1 MRKTGILFIILGC
14 LELLAS
20 IFNFTNDMST
30 GITMLIIAICFA
42 SLGLILFKT
51 GTKQKKKAIENGEKY
66 KEASWGKIILW
77 IFITLFLFGVIGS
90 IVNKLIVQPQKE
102 NTIQG
107 QISKANELCPI
118 EVIKD
123 VATITKIADENNQ
136 IVYYVNYDDSRIDL
150 SCLENNPNTANFVLL
165 NSFGILNGQ
174 GISNGDKCAQFLLK
188 NNYGVAFDVSSANN
202 HFRISIDGKELKEKV
217 KLGKIPTE
225 AIKDVLDMQ
234 IKLSKSPL
242 PLKVDEGMMNT
253 DIFIENNNIIN
264 KLVVDE
270 NTWSI
275 SNFKA
280 NASQMKEEL
289 YKDLASEVS
298 SRALLNLCK
307 IAHTGIIYRI
317 IGNTTKDSCDVIID
331 NNYISSH
338 TMTPNQLNIK

>member
-1 MRKTGILFIILGC
+1 MRKIGVLFIILGC
-14 LELLAS
+14 IELLAS

-30 GITMLIIAICFA
+30 GITMLIIAVCFA

-51 GTKQKKKAIENGEKY
+51 GTQRKKKAIENGEKY

-77 IFITLFLFGVIGS
+77 IFISLFLFGVIGS
-90 IVNKLIVQPQKE
+90 IVNKLTE
-102 NTIQG
+102 NTIHG
-107 QISKANELCPI
+107 QISKENELCPI
-118 EVIKD
+118 EVIKN

-225 AIKDVLDMQ
+225 AIKDFLDMQ
-234 IKLSKSPL
+234 IKLSKSRL
-242 PLKVDEGMMNT
+242 PQKVDEGMMNT
-253 DIFIENNNIIN
+253 DIFIENNNIIC

-317 IGNTTKDSCDVIID
+317 IGNTTKDSYDVIID

-338 TMTPNQLNIK
+338 TMPPNQLNIK

>member
-1 MRKTGILFIILGC
+1 MRKIGVLFIILGC
-14 LELLAS
+14 IELLAS
-20 IFNFTNDMST
+20 IFNFTNEMST
-30 GITMLIIAICFA
+30 GITMLIIAVCFA

-51 GTKQKKKAIENGEKY
+51 GTQRKKKAIENGEKY

-77 IFITLFLFGVIGS
+77 IFISLFLFGVIGS
-90 IVNKLIVQPQKE
+90 IVNKLTE
-102 NTIQG
+102 NTIHG
-107 QISKANELCPI
+107 QISKENELCPI
-118 EVIKD
+118 EVIKN

-136 IVYYVNYDDSRIDL
+136 IVYYMNYDDSRIDL
-150 SCLENNPNTANFVLL
+150 SYLENNPNTANFVLL

-225 AIKDVLDMQ
+225 AIKDFLDMQ
-234 IKLSKSPL
+234 IKLSKSRL
-242 PLKVDEGMMNT
+242 PQKVDEGMMNT
-253 DIFIENNNIIN
+253 DIFIENNNIIC

-317 IGNTTKDSCDVIID
+317 IGNTTKDSYDVIID

-338 TMTPNQLNIK
+338 TMPPNQLNIK

>member
-1 MRKTGILFIILGC
+1 MRKIGVLFIILGC
-14 LELLAS
+14 IELLAS

-30 GITMLIIAICFA
+30 GITMLIIAVCFA

-51 GTKQKKKAIENGEKY
+51 GTQRKKKAIENGEKY

-77 IFITLFLFGVIGS
+77 IFISLFLFGVIGS
-90 IVNKLIVQPQKE
+90 IVNKLTE
-102 NTIQG
+102 NTIHG
-107 QISKANELCPI
+107 QISKENELCPI
-118 EVIKD
+118 EVIKN

-136 IVYYVNYDDSRIDL
+136 IVYYMNYDDSRIDL
-150 SCLENNPNTANFVLL
+150 SYLENNPNTANFVLL

-225 AIKDVLDMQ
+225 AIKDFLDMQ
-234 IKLSKSPL
+234 IKLSKSRL
-242 PLKVDEGMMNT
+242 PQKVDEGMMNT

-317 IGNTTKDSCDVIID
+317 IGNTTKDSYDVIID

-338 TMTPNQLNIK
+338 TMPPNQLNIK

>member
-1 MRKTGILFIILGC
+1 MRKIGVLFIILGC
-14 LELLAS
+14 IELLAS

-30 GITMLIIAICFA
+30 GITMLIIAVCFA

-51 GTKQKKKAIENGEKY
+51 GTKRKKKAIENGEKY

-77 IFITLFLFGVIGS
+77 IFISLFLFGVIGS
-90 IVNKLIVQPQKE
+90 IVNKLTE
-102 NTIQG
+102 NTIHG
-107 QISKANELCPI
+107 QISKENELCPI
-118 EVIKD
+118 EVIKN

-136 IVYYVNYDDSRIDL
+136 IVYYMNYDDSRIDL
-150 SCLENNPNTANFVLL
+150 SYLENNPNTANFVLL

-234 IKLSKSPL
+234 IKLSKSRL
-242 PLKVDEGMMNT
+242 PQKVDEGMMNT
-253 DIFIENNNIIN
+253 DIFIENNNIIC

-317 IGNTTKDSCDVIID
+317 IGNTTKDSYDVIID

>member
-1 MRKTGILFIILGC
+1 MRKIGVLFIILGC
-14 LELLAS
+14 IELLAS

-30 GITMLIIAICFA
+30 GITMLIIAVCFA

-51 GTKQKKKAIENGEKY
+51 GTQRKKKAIENGEKY

-77 IFITLFLFGVIGS
+77 IFISLFLFGVIGS
-90 IVNKLIVQPQKE
+90 IVNKLTE
-102 NTIQG
+102 NTIHG
-107 QISKANELCPI
+107 QISKENELCPI

-150 SCLENNPNTANFVLL
+150 SYLENNPNTANFVLL

-225 AIKDVLDMQ
+225 AIKDFLDMQ
-234 IKLSKSPL
+234 IKLSKSRL
-242 PLKVDEGMMNT
+242 PQKVDEGMMNT
-253 DIFIENNNIIN
+253 DIFIENNNIIC

-317 IGNTTKDSCDVIID
+317 IGNTTKDSYDVIID

-338 TMTPNQLNIK
+338 TMPPNQLNIK

>member
-1 MRKTGILFIILGC
+1 M
-14 LELLAS
+14 
-20 IFNFTNDMST
+20 
-30 GITMLIIAICFA
+30 
-42 SLGLILFKT
+42 
-51 GTKQKKKAIENGEKY
+51 
-66 KEASWGKIILW
+66 
-77 IFITLFLFGVIGS
+77 
-90 IVNKLIVQPQKE
+90 
-102 NTIQG
+102 
-107 QISKANELCPI
+107 
-118 EVIKD
+118 
-123 VATITKIADENNQ
+123 
-136 IVYYVNYDDSRIDL
+136 NYDDSRIDL
-150 SCLENNPNTANFVLL
+150 SYLENNPNTANFVLL

-225 AIKDVLDMQ
+225 AIKDFLDMQ
-234 IKLSKSPL
+234 IKLSKSRL
-242 PLKVDEGMMNT
+242 PQKVDEGMMNT
-253 DIFIENNNIIN
+253 DIFIENNNIIC

-317 IGNTTKDSCDVIID
+317 IGNTTKDSYDVIID

-338 TMTPNQLNIK
+338 TMPPNQLNIK

>member
-1 MRKTGILFIILGC
+1 MRKIGVLFIILGC
-14 LELLAS
+14 IELLAS

-30 GITMLIIAICFA
+30 GITMLIIAVCFA

-51 GTKQKKKAIENGEKY
+51 GTQRKKKAIENGEKY

-77 IFITLFLFGVIGS
+77 IFISLFLFGVIGS
-90 IVNKLIVQPQKE
+90 IVNKLTE
-102 NTIQG
+102 NTIHG
-107 QISKANELCPI
+107 QISKENELCPI
-118 EVIKD
+118 EVIKN

-136 IVYYVNYDDSRIDL
+136 IVYYMNYDDSRIDL
-150 SCLENNPNTANFVLL
+150 SYLENNPNTANFVLL

-225 AIKDVLDMQ
+225 AIKDFLDMQ
-234 IKLSKSPL
+234 IKLSKSRL
-242 PLKVDEGMMNT
+242 PQKVDEGMMNT
-253 DIFIENNNIIN
+253 DIFIENNNIIC

>member
-1 MRKTGILFIILGC
+1 
-14 LELLAS
+14 
-20 IFNFTNDMST
+20 
-30 GITMLIIAICFA
+30 
-42 SLGLILFKT
+42 
-51 GTKQKKKAIENGEKY
+51 
-66 KEASWGKIILW
+66 
-77 IFITLFLFGVIGS
+77 
-90 IVNKLIVQPQKE
+90 
-102 NTIQG
+102 
-107 QISKANELCPI
+107 
-118 EVIKD
+118 
-123 VATITKIADENNQ
+123 
-136 IVYYVNYDDSRIDL
+136 
-150 SCLENNPNTANFVLL
+150 
-165 NSFGILNGQ
+165 
-174 GISNGDKCAQFLLK
+174 
-188 NNYGVAFDVSSANN
+188 
-202 HFRISIDGKELKEKV
+202 
-217 KLGKIPTE
+217 
-225 AIKDVLDMQ
+225 
-234 IKLSKSPL
+234 
-242 PLKVDEGMMNT
+242 MNT

>member
-1 MRKTGILFIILGC
+1 MRKIGVLFIILGC
-14 LELLAS
+14 IELLAS

-30 GITMLIIAICFA
+30 GITMLIIAVCFA

-51 GTKQKKKAIENGEKY
+51 GTQRKKKAIENGEKY

-77 IFITLFLFGVIGS
+77 IFISLFLFGVIGS
-90 IVNKLIVQPQKE
+90 IVNKLTE
-102 NTIQG
+102 NTIHG
-107 QISKANELCPI
+107 QISKENELCPI
-118 EVIKD
+118 EVIKN

-136 IVYYVNYDDSRIDL
+136 IVYYMNYDDSRIDL
-150 SCLENNPNTANFVLL
+150 SYLENNPNTANFVLL

-225 AIKDVLDMQ
+225 AIKDFLDMQ
-234 IKLSKSPL
+234 IKLSKSRL
-242 PLKVDEGMMNT
+242 PQKVDEGMMNT
-253 DIFIENNNIIN
+253 DIFIENNNIIC

-317 IGNTTKDSCDVIID
+317 IGNTTKDSYDVIID

>member
-1 MRKTGILFIILGC
+1 MRKIGVLFIILGC
-14 LELLAS
+14 IELLAS

-30 GITMLIIAICFA
+30 GITMLIIAVCFA

-51 GTKQKKKAIENGEKY
+51 GTQRKKKAIENGEKY

-77 IFITLFLFGVIGS
+77 IFISLFLFGVIGS
-90 IVNKLIVQPQKE
+90 IVNKLTE
-102 NTIQG
+102 NTIHG
-107 QISKANELCPI
+107 QISKENELCPI
-118 EVIKD
+118 EVIKN

-136 IVYYVNYDDSRIDL
+136 IVYYMNYDDSRIDL
-150 SCLENNPNTANFVLL
+150 SYLENNPNTANFVLL

-225 AIKDVLDMQ
+225 AIKDFLDMQ
-234 IKLSKSPL
+234 IKLSKSRL
-242 PLKVDEGMMNT
+242 PQKVDEGMMNT
-253 DIFIENNNIIN
+253 DIFIENNNIIC

-317 IGNTTKDSCDVIID
+317 IGNTTKDSYDVIID

-338 TMTPNQLNIK
+338 TMPLNQLNIK

>member
-1 MRKTGILFIILGC
+1 
-14 LELLAS
+14 
-20 IFNFTNDMST
+20 MST
-30 GITMLIIAICFA
+30 GITMLIIAVCFA

-51 GTKQKKKAIENGEKY
+51 GTQRKKKAIENGEKY

-77 IFITLFLFGVIGS
+77 IFISLFLFGVIGS
-90 IVNKLIVQPQKE
+90 IVNKLTE
-102 NTIQG
+102 NTIHG
-107 QISKANELCPI
+107 QISKENELCPI
-118 EVIKD
+118 EVIKN

-136 IVYYVNYDDSRIDL
+136 IVYYMNYDDSRIDL
-150 SCLENNPNTANFVLL
+150 SYLENNPNTANFVLL

-225 AIKDVLDMQ
+225 AIKDFLDMQ
-234 IKLSKSPL
+234 IKLSKSRL
-242 PLKVDEGMMNT
+242 PQKVDEGMMNT
-253 DIFIENNNIIN
+253 DIFIENNNIIC

-317 IGNTTKDSCDVIID
+317 IGNTTKDSYDVIID

-338 TMTPNQLNIK
+338 TMPPNQLNIK